1 MIDEKHRKD
10 YYVGGGGGG
19 GEGGLRKHLDK
30 SLNTVK
36 YHRGWSK

>member
-10 YYVGGGGGG
+10 YYGGG
-19 GEGGLRKHLDK
+19 GGLRKHLDE